1 MSLRGALSRW
11 LLEPKTGIFLGDPS
25 ARVRD
30 ELWMQAIK
38 KAKESGS
45 VIQIWNDKNPQG
57 FSYRQYGVQNRK
69 FVDVDGLSLIQI
81 KHDNIEKETTNDN
94 NNFSDPENV

>member
-1 MSLRGALSRW
+1 
-11 LLEPKTGIFLGDPS
+11 LEPKTGIFLGDPS

-30 ELWMQAIK
+30 ELWNQSIK
-38 KAKESGS
+38 KTKECGS
-45 VIQIWNDKNPQG
+45 IIQIWNDKNPQG

-81 KHDNIEKETTNDN
+81 KHDNIEKEINTDN
-94 NNFSDPENV
+94 NNISDPENV

>member
-1 MSLRGALSRW
+1 LSRW

-30 ELWMQAIK
+30 ELWNKAIK
-38 KAKESGS
+38 KTKESGS

-81 KHDNIEKETTNDN
+81 KRDNIKQETTIDINKLH
-94 NNFSDPENV
+94 DPENV